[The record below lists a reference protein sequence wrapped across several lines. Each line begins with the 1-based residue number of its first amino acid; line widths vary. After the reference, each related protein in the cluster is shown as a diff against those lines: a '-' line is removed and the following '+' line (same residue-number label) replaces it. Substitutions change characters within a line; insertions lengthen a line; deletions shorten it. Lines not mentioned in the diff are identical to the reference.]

1 MHDFCLTIPYGLV
14 LIGGGVFGYFR
25 KGSTASLAGGAGI
38 GLLLTLAGY
47 ISLKAFEGKKNS
59 YPAFILETVCAA
71 LLTWVMGQRYMQTSK
86 IMPAGVVA
94 GISAVMTGFYLYK
107 IATGGNHIPAKT
119 KRGECLQR
127 MRNNPTFSSMKY
139 NCLFW
144 KQELVGWTG
153 KVLLKW
159 GIQMKTYKPSSRVP
173 QL

>member
-47 ISLKAFEGKKNS
+47 MSLKAFEGKKNS

-119 KRGECLQR
+119 K
-127 MRNNPTFSSMKY
+127 
-139 NCLFW
+139 
-144 KQELVGWTG
+144 
-153 KVLLKW
+153 
-159 GIQMKTYKPSSRVP
+159 
-173 QL
+173 